1 MPRRDRQVSADDRVR
16 AHHTVLDAGQVHR
29 AALSAQQS
37 ALTPHEL
44 AQDGRERH
52 TANRSVMVAA
62 IRTERVVVGAHGG
75 AESRRNRFLPGGQV
89 ACALDEVLQE
99 EIVRTLLE
107 IAAVEHEPID
117 LQARLLVDLES
128 GIAVP
133 GTG

>member
-1 MPRRDRQVSADDRVR
+1 PFPRSSPHSRPMSSPRMAVSD
-16 AHHTVLDAGQVHR
+16 
-29 AALSAQQS
+29 
-37 ALTPHEL
+37 
-44 AQDGRERH
+44 